1 MTPSLTIATWNVNGI
16 RARLDRVLD
25 WISRNPVDVLCV
37 QESKA
42 PNDQFPAAPFEQ
54 IGYRLALHGQKSFN
68 GVALIAR
75 QDMDDVVRG
84 LEGDPQTRLIGAT
97 VGDVR
102 VFSAYFPNGQAVG
115 SDKYAYKLQWMA
127 DLRDLR
133 ARELEKPPRLVLCGD
148 FNVAPEPRD
157 THDPEVW
164 EGNILC
170 SDREREAL
178 AALRGLGLHDAFRA
192 VRPDDVAFTWWD
204 YRALAFPKNH
214 GLRID
219 HVYVTE
225 PLLSRIASVTIDRDA
240 RKGKQASDHT
250 PVVTTLRASV

>member
-1 MTPSLTIATWNVNGI
+1 MNDLTIATWNVNGI
-16 RARLDRVLD
+16 RARLDRVLE
-25 WISRNPVDVLCV
+25 WLGRNPVDVLCI

-42 PNDQFPAAPFEQ
+42 PDDQFPAAPFEQ
-54 IGYRLALHGQKSFN
+54 IGYRLSLHGQKSFN
-68 GVALIAR
+68 GVALISR
-75 QDMDDVVRG
+75 HDMAHVVRG
-84 LEGDPQTRLIGAT
+84 LEGDAQARLIGGT

-115 SDKYAYKLQWMA
+115 SDKYAYKLKWMA
-127 DLRDLR
+127 DLRDLL
-133 ARELEKPPRLVLCGD
+133 ARELEKCSRLVLCGD

-157 THDPEVW
+157 THDPNVW

-170 SDREREAL
+170 SDQERAAL
-178 AALRGLGLHDAFRA
+178 ASLRELGLHDAFRA
-192 VRPDDVAFTWWD
+192 VHPDDVAFTWWD

-225 PLLSRIASVTIDRDA
+225 ALLGRIASVTIDRDA

-250 PVVTTLRASV
+250 PVVAALRGSV